1 MLNRLRAEHFDA
13 LARAVARG
21 VITLHSPE
29 LELDRYV
36 ASDLAPTA
44 LQLLNE
50 LRRRGCSPEAASTCL
65 SMLGSQAR
73 DHEAARP
80 RLVWSQFDTFS
91 MLDTAQACRD
101 LFATARESVLLSTY
115 NATESKDGNPIL
127 RPLSERME
135 AMPSLR
141 VLLILGAPHGDSVP
155 VAASIARI
163 EDVLWERIWPWRLR
177 PDVYIG
183 PARPED
189 SRVHLHAKCVVVDDS
204 RALVTS
210 ANLSWSA
217 QERNVEAGVLVSDAE
232 LAYGLRL
239 QFERL
244 ISRGVVKR
252 AGLR

>member
-1 MLNRLRAEHFDA
+1 MARRVVSLDA
-13 LARAVARG
+13 L
-21 VITLHSPE
+21 E

-36 ASDLAPTA
+36 APELMAAAVELLTA
-44 LQLLNE
+44 L
-50 LRRRGCSPEAASTCL
+50 RARGFTAETASGCL
-65 SMLGSQAR
+65 SFLAAQAR

-101 LFATARESVLLSTY
+101 LFAAAQSSVLLSTY
-115 NATESKDGNPIL
+115 NAGESREGNPVL
-127 RPLSERME
+127 RPLAERMT
-135 AMPSLR
+135 ALPSLR
-141 VLLILGAPHGDSVP
+141 VLLILGAPHSDAMTVD
-155 VAASIARI
+155 ASMARI
-163 EDVLWERIWPWRLR
+163 EDVLWDRIWPWNPR

-189 SRVHLHAKCVVVDDS
+189 ARMHLHAKCVVVDDS

-217 QERNVEAGVLVSDAE
+217 QERNVEAGVLVSEPE

-244 ISRGVVKR
+244 ISRGVVRR
-252 AGLR
+252 ARG

>member
-1 MLNRLRAEHFDA
+1 MLARLRAEHFDA
-13 LARAVARG
+13 LARAMARG
-21 VITLHSPE
+21 VVTLHSPE

-36 ASDLAPTA
+36 APDLAPAA
-44 LQLLNE
+44 LHLLHE
-50 LRRRGCSPEAASTCL
+50 LRRRGCSQEAAATCL
-65 SMLGSQAR
+65 SMLASQAR
-73 DHEAARP
+73 DHEASRP

-101 LFATARESVLLSTY
+101 LFATATESVLLSTY
-115 NATESKDGNPIL
+115 NASEGRDGNPVL
-127 RPLSERME
+127 RPLAERMD

-141 VLLILGAPHGDSVP
+141 VLLILGAPHSDSMP
-155 VAASIARI
+155 VSASIARL
-163 EDVLWERIWPWRLR
+163 EDVLWDRIWPWQPR

-189 SRVHLHAKCVVVDDS
+189 ARVHLHAKCVVVDDS

-244 ISRGVVKR
+244 ISRGVVRR